1 MSASL
6 FAEDELA
13 ATIRKA
19 FADKTPLAI
28 RGANTKAGIGR
39 IVRNASEIST
49 KDLSGVTLHEPAEMV
64 ISALAGTPLAE
75 VERRLAAQGQML
87 PFEPG
92 QWGPLF
98 GAASEATIGGIAATN
113 QSGPRRVTAGACRD
127 SLIGV
132 RFINGK
138 GESVKSGGRVM
149 KNVTGLDLVK
159 LLGGSWGTLGIMT
172 EVTFKVL
179 PRPETAI
186 TFTLHGL
193 DDQRAVEA
201 MSAALGSPFD
211 VSAAAHLPSSVER
224 VPMTLLRLEGFD
236 SSVTYRFDRLKDLLK
251 RFGPANRIEAEASA
265 ALWKQVAEVTPL
277 NEPRT
282 AALWKISLAP
292 SKAPRFLAAVKSHLA
307 MRYMLDWGGGLI
319 WVQIDAT
326 DDAGA
331 AVMRANLAGTGGHA
345 TLIRAPDAIRDTV
358 PVFEPASDALMK
370 LQASIKASFD
380 PAGILNPGRMA
391 PLL

>member
-6 FAEDELA
+6 FAEDELS

-28 RGANTKAGIGR
+28 HGANTKAGIGG
-39 IVRNASEIST
+39 VVKNAAEIST
-49 KDLSGVTLHEPAEMV
+49 QGLSGITLHEPAEMV

-159 LLGGSWGTLGIMT
+159 LLGGSWGTLGILT

-179 PRPETAI
+179 PRPETAV

-193 DDQRAVEA
+193 DDQRAIEA

-224 VPMTLLRLEGFD
+224 VPMTLLRLEGFHA
-236 SSVTYRFDRLKDLLK
+236 SVAYRFDRLKDLLK
-251 RFGPANRIEAEASA
+251 RFGPANRIEAEASSV
-265 ALWKQVAEVTPL
+265 LWKQIGEVTPL
-277 NEPRT
+277 SEPRGT
-282 AALWKISLAP
+282 ALWKISLAP
-292 SKAPRFLAAVKSHLA
+292 SKAPHFLASIKAQLSA
-307 MRYMLDWGGGLI
+307 RYLLDWGGGLI
-319 WVQIDAT
+319 WFQTDAKS
-326 DDAGA
+326 DAGA
-331 AVMRANLAGTGGHA
+331 ALIRANLAGTGGHA
-345 TLIRAPDAIRDTV
+345 TLIRAPGAIRDAV
-358 PVFEPASDALMK
+358 AIFEPASDALMK
-370 LQASIKASFD
+370 LQAAIKASFD